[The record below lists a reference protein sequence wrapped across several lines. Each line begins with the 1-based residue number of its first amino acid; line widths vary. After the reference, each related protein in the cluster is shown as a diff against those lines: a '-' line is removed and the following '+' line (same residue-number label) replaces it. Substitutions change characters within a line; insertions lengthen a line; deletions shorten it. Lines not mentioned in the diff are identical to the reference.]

1 MYMKLCYISES
12 IFYIY
17 NPHTRLLSV
26 MCAYIFLLYRG
37 RTLYIVLV
45 NRVIRQTNAR
55 TLRDGAFLFMI
66 SHTLTRHTYT
76 YTYTR
81 TRTRIYTRTRTRT
94 RTHVHVHVHV
104 HARARTR
111 TRTRT
116 RIHVHVRT
124 YTRTLYTRTR
134 TRTRTRH
141 TSRHPRDLDARPR
154 DRARGPTVPRLRLS
168 RVRRWAEGTHEPR
181 RCVRF
186 IFRSCNTLPWTWTR
200 LPEAPHDTSTRL
212 LITPHSIP
220 H

>member
-141 TSRHPRDLDARPR
+141 TSTPPRPGRTTSRPCAWSHR
-154 DRARGPTVPRLRLS
+154 PTSP
-168 RVRRWAEGTHEPR
+168 
-181 RCVRF
+181 
-186 IFRSCNTLPWTWTR
+186 TLPCPAVGGGDTR
-200 LPEAPHDTSTRL
+200 TTKVCAFYISLV
-212 LITPHSIP
+212 
-220 H
+220 

>member
-1 MYMKLCYISES
+1 MKLCYISES

-94 RTHVHVHVHV
+94 RTHVHVHVCTYTHV
-104 HARARTR
+104 HVHVHVLVHVYTYTYARTHVHC
-111 TRTRT
+111 
-116 RIHVHVRT
+116 IHVHVHVHAHV
-124 YTRTLYTRTR
+124 TLLDTPATWTHDLATVRVVPPSHVSDSPVSGGGR
-134 TRTRTRH
+134 RGH
-141 TSRHPRDLDARPR
+141 TNHEGVCVLYFARVILY
-154 DRARGPTVPRLRLS
+154 RGPGQDYQRHHTIP
-168 RVRRWAEGTHEPR
+168 A
-181 RCVRF
+181 
-186 IFRSCNTLPWTWTR
+186 
-200 LPEAPHDTSTRL
+200 HDYS
-212 LITPHSIP
+212 
-220 H
+220 

>member
-81 TRTRIYTRTRTRT
+81 TRTRARTRTCTYTYTYSYTYTRT
-94 RTHVHVHVHV
+94 RTHVH
-104 HARARTR
+104 
-111 TRTRT
+111 
-116 RIHVHVRT
+116 T
-124 YTRTLYTRTR
+124 YTVYTYTY
-134 TRTRTRH
+134 TYTH
-141 TSRHPRDLDARPR
+141 TSHFDTPATWTHDLATVRVVPPSHVSDSPVSGGGRRGHTNHEGVCVLYFARVILY
-154 DRARGPTVPRLRLS
+154 RGPGQDYQRHHTIP
-168 RVRRWAEGTHEPR
+168 A
-181 RCVRF
+181 
-186 IFRSCNTLPWTWTR
+186 
-200 LPEAPHDTSTRL
+200 HDYS
-212 LITPHSIP
+212 
-220 H
+220 